1 MATDRKVRLVATDS
15 LKLRGGR
22 QLRPGDKYEASET
35 DAADDMAV
43 GYARKDLNDEQN
55 ITARPDP
62 VPKKRGVKPGI
73 KRGKYK
79 RRDLRAQ
86 GT

>member
-1 MATDRKVRLVATDS
+1 MVTDRKVRLVATDS

-35 DAADDMAV
+35 DAADDVAAR
-43 GYARKDLNDEQN
+43 YARKDLSAEN
-55 ITARPDP
+55 ITP

>member
-1 MATDRKVRLVATDS
+1 MAADRKVRLVATDS

-43 GYARKDLNDEQN
+43 GYARKDLSAE
-55 ITARPDP
+55 
-62 VPKKRGVKPGI
+62 KKRGPKPGI

>member
-1 MATDRKVRLVATDS
+1 MADRKVRLVAADS
-15 LKLRGGR
+15 LKLRGGQ

-35 DAADDMAV
+35 DAADDVAV
-43 GYARKDLNDEQN
+43 GYARKDLSAE
-55 ITARPDP
+55 THEVAA
-62 VPKKRGVKPGI
+62 PKKRGPKLGV

-79 RRDLRAQ
+79 RKDLRAE

>member
-1 MATDRKVRLVATDS
+1 MTADRKVRLVATDS

-22 QLRPGDKYEASET
+22 QLRPGDTYEASEL
-35 DAADDMAV
+35 DAADDVAV
-43 GYARKDLNDEQN
+43 GYARRDM
-55 ITARPDP
+55 TAEVRPEA
-62 VPKKRGVKPGI
+62 PKKRGPKPGI

-79 RRDLRAQ
+79 RRDLRAE

>member
-1 MATDRKVRLVATDS
+1 MTADRKVRLVATDS

-22 QLRPGDKYEASET
+22 QLRPGDTYEASEL
-35 DAADDMAV
+35 DAADDVAV
-43 GYARKDLNDEQN
+43 GYARRDM
-55 ITARPDP
+55 TAEDFRQLA
-62 VPKKRGVKPGI
+62 VPKKRGPKPGV

-79 RRDLRAQ
+79 RKDLRAE